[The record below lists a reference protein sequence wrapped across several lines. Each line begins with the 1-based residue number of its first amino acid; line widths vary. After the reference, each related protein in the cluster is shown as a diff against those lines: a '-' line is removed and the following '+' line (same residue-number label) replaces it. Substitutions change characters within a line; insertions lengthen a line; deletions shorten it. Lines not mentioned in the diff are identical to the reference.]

1 MSDPRFQDPLI
12 DPRRPSVRD
21 PHAQRFRPAGVSRL
35 RAHQLRFVLDWRR
48 PSGTPHPVRDLAALR
63 FEPQHLATRIL
74 VLGRIFNIAFGLDAY
89 HVVLQQQ
96 WDELLVVR
104 LQVSTSGGD
113 CRGHAAAKRRRAG
126 QCEAQSAIIGRAWNL
141 FDAAG
146 RMGSGSNREPS
157 ASRAG
162 APSGQ
167 GVFAR
172 TLWP

>member
-1 MSDPRFQDPLI
+1 
-12 DPRRPSVRD
+12 
-21 PHAQRFRPAGVSRL
+21 
-35 RAHQLRFVLDWRR
+35 
-48 PSGTPHPVRDLAALR
+48 
-63 FEPQHLATRIL
+63 
-74 VLGRIFNIAFGLDAY
+74 
-89 HVVLQQQ
+89 VLQQQ

-141 FDAAG
+141 FDTAG

-172 TLWP
+172 TLWPQRTAISRLARDRLKRSAGRSLLALHGIPLKEQRLADERRNG